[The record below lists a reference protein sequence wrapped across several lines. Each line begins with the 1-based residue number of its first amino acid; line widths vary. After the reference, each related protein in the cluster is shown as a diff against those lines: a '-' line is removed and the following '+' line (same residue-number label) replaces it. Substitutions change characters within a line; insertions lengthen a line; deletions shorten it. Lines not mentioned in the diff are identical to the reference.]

1 MIMKLNIQAITALCD
16 SKVDISISE
25 LPPYGKVNLK
35 ASMYLPWAKSVRLES
50 AASFTADGNGCVD
63 LSKQKPDSGSYDYID
78 SMGLISSVRIA
89 SGKLD
94 DISQNIFVDDSLFI
108 DITADSGKDRASA
121 RLERLFKSP
130 EIKNQKINDE
140 FIGEFF
146 YTEGSDYK
154 TIVMIGGSGG
164 ELGANLPIASLLASH
179 GFNVLTV
186 AYFNEK
192 GLPPKLAEI
201 PLEYFEKVFA
211 WLGNNSLTANK
222 EIYLHCTSKGGEM
235 GLILASR
242 YPFIKKVAAFAPHAY
257 CFQGLNFKNVSSWT
271 YKGKPLPYIRLKNG
285 TIFANMLTCFIKN
298 KPFGYTHTYKNG
310 LINAKNKEDAR
321 IKIETAS
328 ADLLLF
334 AGKQDNIWNAY
345 DGCVEIMETLR
356 KSNYQH
362 KYELCTYENAGHP
375 FYAPYIIPAG
385 EASMKVA
392 PRMTFS
398 TGGTLKGNVEA
409 QVDSWEKMLEFFI
422 K

>member
-1 MIMKLNIQAITALCD
+1 MKLHIQTLVSLCD
-16 SKVDISISE
+16 SKVNISISE
-25 LPPYGKVNLK
+25 LTSYGKVSLK
-35 ASMYLPWAKSVRLES
+35 AYMFFPWAKNVHFES

-63 LSKQKPDSGSYDYID
+63 LSKQKPDSGSYDFID
-78 SMGLISSVRIA
+78 SMGIVSSMHIT
-89 SGKLD
+89 SGKIG
-94 DISQNIFVDDSLFI
+94 DISQNMSVDGSLFI
-108 DITADSGKDRASA
+108 EITAESGDDKASA

-130 EIKNQKINDE
+130 EVKNIKINDE

-146 YTEGSDYK
+146 YTENSNYK
-154 TIVMIGGSGG
+154 TILMIGGSGG

-201 PLEYFEKVFA
+201 PIEYFKKVFA
-211 WLGNNSLTANK
+211 WLASSSITANK
-222 EIYLHCTSKGGEM
+222 EVYLHCTSKGGEL
-235 GLILASR
+235 GLLLASR

-271 YKGKPLPYIRLKNG
+271 YKEKPLPYIRLKNS
-285 TIFANMLTCFIKN
+285 TIFCNMLACFFQN
-298 KPFGYTHTYKNG
+298 KPFGYTHTYREG
-310 LINAKNKEDAR
+310 LFRAKNKEDAR
-321 IKIETAS
+321 IKIENAS

-345 DGCVEIMETLR
+345 DGCMEIMDTLR
-356 KSNYQH
+356 KNGYQH
-362 KYELCTYENAGHP
+362 KYELCSYENAGHP

-385 EASMKVA
+385 ETYMKVA

-398 TGGTLKGNVEA
+398 TGGTLEGNAEA
-409 QVDSWEKMLEFFI
+409 QVDSWDKMLEFFI
-422 K
+422 Q